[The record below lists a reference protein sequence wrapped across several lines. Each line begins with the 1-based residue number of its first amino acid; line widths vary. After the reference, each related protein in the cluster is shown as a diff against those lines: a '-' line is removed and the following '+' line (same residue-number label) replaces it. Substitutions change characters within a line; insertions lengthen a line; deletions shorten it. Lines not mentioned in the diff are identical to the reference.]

1 MLTWSTNCVIA
12 VSTGT
17 GTFAINDAK
26 LYVLLVTL
34 WTHDNTKLLRQ
45 LKSRFNHTINWNKY
59 QSKVSKQHKINIY
72 NLKIMQLEQ
81 ETQDIF
87 FQL

>member
-45 LKSRFNHTINWNKY
+45 LKSRFNHTIN
-59 QSKVSKQHKINIY
+59 
-72 NLKIMQLEQ
+72 
-81 ETQDIF
+81 
-87 FQL
+87 